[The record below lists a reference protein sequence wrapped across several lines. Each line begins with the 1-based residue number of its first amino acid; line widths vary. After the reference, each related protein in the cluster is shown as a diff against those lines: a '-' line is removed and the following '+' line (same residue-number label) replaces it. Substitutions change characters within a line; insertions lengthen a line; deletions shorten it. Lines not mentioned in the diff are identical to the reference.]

1 MKKANLEKMKR
12 SVVGGVVR
20 NRQSTGHLQ
29 GRVDAPCDA
38 VMTDSRTCTFIQTHR
53 VSNT

>member
-1 MKKANLEKMKR
+1 MKKAKLEKMKR

-20 NRQSTGHLQ
+20 KRQSTGHLQ
-29 GRVDAPCDA
+29 GRVEAPHDV
-38 VMTDSRTCTFIQTHR
+38 VMTDSCPCTFIQTHR